1 MGLTATQGDI
11 DGLFVC
17 LFCLPYCP
25 EEPGEVSGVALSSGG
40 DLRHMNIWKEVSDS
54 PEQTHSPQDQGC
66 ELTDTRDATV
76 RVSRRGL
83 VWAKGL

>member
-1 MGLTATQGDI
+1 
-11 DGLFVC
+11 
-17 LFCLPYCP
+17 
-25 EEPGEVSGVALSSGG
+25 
-40 DLRHMNIWKEVSDS
+40 MNIWKEVSDS

>member
-1 MGLTATQGDI
+1 MVC
-11 DGLFVC
+11 LFVC
-17 LFCLPYCP
+17 SVCLTVQRNL
-25 EEPGEVSGVALSSGG
+25 ERSVEGSSVLRR

-66 ELTDTRDATV
+66 ELTDTRDAMV